1 MNHDPTPISR
11 GELLDQLAGLTG
23 IGWTVSM
30 LGFLS
35 AVLDVGR
42 WNVAHLGADPAPL
55 LAVGVVLF
63 ATTVGLDRLGRTVEE
78 DDTGRP

>member
-1 MNHDPTPISR
+1 MSNDPTPISR

-42 WNVAHLGADPAPL
+42 WDAGHLGADPAPL

-63 ATTVGLDRLGRTVEE
+63 VTTVGLDRLGRTVEG
-78 DDTGRP
+78 DDSGRP